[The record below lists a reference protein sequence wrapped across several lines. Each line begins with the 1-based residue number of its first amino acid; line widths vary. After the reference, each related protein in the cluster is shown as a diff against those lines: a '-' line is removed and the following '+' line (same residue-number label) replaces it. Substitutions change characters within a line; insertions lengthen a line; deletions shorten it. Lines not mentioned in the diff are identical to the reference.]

1 MEREYYG
8 RRRRASFGFSVCCPK
23 CDTELMRT
31 CLSVDEVLECPKCGY
46 KMYVF
51 VDKDMCIMM
60 PQEQTDN
67 TQIVNQMRQ
76 FVTAAGHGDFES
88 CDDCQQF
95 NDDLRISDLMES
107 YDRIEEITEDL
118 TDLLKIYCLLC
129 FGFECIKFE
138 DIEIICECLSDNQ
151 DVDIRHQKDGI
162 RITRKKAENTKN
174 KRYRIASRYISA
186 NKTLQNQIRTIKE
199 A

>member
-1 MEREYYG
+1 M
-8 RRRRASFGFSVCCPK
+8 
-23 CDTELMRT
+23 
-31 CLSVDEVLECPKCGY
+31 ECPKCGY

-162 RITRKKAENTKN
+162 RITGKKAENTKN